1 MPTTG
6 ISDFIEGYCAAFR
19 PGGASAAAG
28 YFHYPVTLLAG
39 GTKQTFASSGD
50 LEAMFVDGLAALSD
64 KGFSHSTVDEMNI
77 HPLGASVAL
86 ASGVFTR
93 WHENGS
99 ELEKIGATYTVIKE
113 GAGDWKITTVITHG
127 VETVVSL

>member
-19 PGGASAAAG
+19 PGGAAAAAG

-39 GTKQTFASSGD
+39 GAKQSFVSPHE
-50 LEAMFVDGLAALSD
+50 LEAMLGAGLAALSD

-77 HPLGASVAL
+77 HPFGAAVAL

-93 WHENGS
+93 WHKNGS
-99 ELEKIGATYTVIKE
+99 VLEKVGATYTVINE
-113 GAGDWKITTVITHG
+113 GAGDWKITTLITHG
-127 VETVVSL
+127 VDTIITR